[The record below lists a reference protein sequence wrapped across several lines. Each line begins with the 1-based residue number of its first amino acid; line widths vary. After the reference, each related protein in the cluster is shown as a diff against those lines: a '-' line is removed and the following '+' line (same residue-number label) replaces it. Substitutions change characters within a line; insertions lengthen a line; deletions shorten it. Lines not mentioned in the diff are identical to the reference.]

1 MKHTIC
7 QGLQA
12 KLQRRSPQLL
22 QVVMAVMMLL
32 LLFRRPES
40 YPALWQE
47 ETMHQFGPEWV
58 CKLKF

>member
-12 KLQRRSPQLL
+12 KLRHRSPQLL
-22 QVVMAVMMLL
+22 KVLMAVMMLL
-32 LLFRRPES
+32 PPFRRPES

-47 ETMHQFGPEWV
+47 KTMHQFGP
-58 CKLKF
+58 